1 DRTSQVAHYLHQDP
15 LTRWSF
21 EKPRGYSGDARLLD
35 FIYGRPEIEDAVL
48 SASNLGRSIY
58 ADTRNRMRLE
68 STRDKGNSTLA

>member
-1 DRTSQVAHYLHQDP
+1 HYLHKDP

-35 FIYGRPEIEDAVL
+35 FIYGRPEIEDAFL

-58 ADTRNRMRLE
+58 AYTRNASSSVAVSQR
-68 STRDKGNSTLA
+68 RDILARRVDEIAS